1 MSKTHGWDNYNTWNV
16 AMHIGA
22 CEILYWAAR
31 DMADDG
37 HSYKE
42 FAQMLIDSGLTRT
55 DDGVPWLDPSLDYKS
70 LNNMMRELATPEN

>member
-1 MSKTHGWDNYNTWNV
+1 MSKSHGWENYETWNV

-22 CEILYWAAR
+22 IEEIYRAAC

-55 DDGVPWLDPSLDYKS
+55 DDGVSWLDPSLDYKS
-70 LNNMMRELATPEN
+70 LDDLMQELATPEN